1 MNSSNTQPDVLRIAM
16 PRKGRI
22 AEQLKPLCEE
32 AGYSWPSND
41 GKALFAKLTKNVE
54 VMFVR
59 TTDIVGLVA
68 DEVVDLGVTGTD
80 VVDESGLDVQTASP
94 LPLFEC
100 KLVLAAGEKF
110 EQEYKQSKPKS
121 IRVATSFPL
130 LSKKWAKENGI
141 EIKIIPLSG
150 SVEIAPKLGIADAII
165 DLTQTGTTMKTNGL
179 SVLEEILDVQACII
193 APRSFDM
200 QASNPLSFE
209 ARNFCE
215 ALSSVLEAR
224 GKRYM
229 MMNVPK
235 GTLEKVKEIVPG
247 LDSPTVLDLY
257 GNTDVV
263 AVHVV
268 IEASKLNDVIPQL
281 RDLGVHGILV
291 SHIERLI
298 P

>member
-1 MNSSNTQPDVLRIAM
+1 MNSLNKNQEILRIAM

-32 AGYSWPSND
+32 AGYSWPAND

-59 TTDIVGLVA
+59 TTDIVRLVA

-80 VVDESGLDVQTASP
+80 VVLESGIQVQTASL

-110 EQEYKQSKPKS
+110 SQEYEQNKPKN

-130 LSKKWAKENGI
+130 LAKQWAKENGI

-179 SVLEEILDVQACII
+179 SILEDILDVQACII
-193 APRSFDM
+193 APKSFDM
-200 QASNPLSFE
+200 QAQNLLSFE

-224 GKRYM
+224 GKRYV

-257 GNTDVV
+257 GNTEVV